1 MSDTVEWRW
10 VDVGGDQHVVPLDA
24 LARALSTGSLPSFT
38 LVWRPGF
45 VDWMHARAVP
55 ELALALRLPP
65 PGDKDLP
72 KLDPEARSPPKPA
85 VARYAAFLKGLAPTT
100 LMVAPSQTSKTPPPP
115 PVPSNRPRAPLR
127 PPTPK
132 PGVSVPIPVRDV
144 LPTLADQPPVR
155 SPTLRP
161 SGALPPPPRG
171 VPPQHRADT
180 DSHDDLTADA
190 PTERGTKSIPPPLP
204 LAARTSRPPP
214 SPVPAPFSS
223 PRTEPLIGGLTR
235 RSLAIALAAGLI
247 WPMAAAATLAVARR
261 AAPAPPPSVIR
272 PVAGVLILPTPQCT
286 LEKTAVRLADSAFF
300 AVPIVL
306 ADAPGND
313 DDVAVGFAAK
323 SDRAVGLRIDLASLA
338 ATQVFDETVASTTL
352 LGIVP
357 LGRTGTLTF
366 AIDHADAPVASERT
380 VDAAKPFAVGAGTD
394 GFSRAIG
401 QDTELIWPSK
411 AQHPEITTPR
421 VATVPGVG
429 SVVVFRHGGQQG
441 KILIGWL
448 NEDGTR
454 RTELVPSDTTA
465 SLVGTPA
472 VAANA
477 KAALVAYAARASAA
491 EPWHVELLTMPVGD
505 LPGHAS
511 TFSLPPGGPGGEAIA
526 PAAAGVSGGRFVVQW
541 TEGASGNRT
550 VRAEELS
557 ADLVPQGDA
566 ITLSGPD
573 QDAGQGALWVR
584 GGRALSL
591 FFVKKDPSPELWG
604 ALLRCP

>member
-1 MSDTVEWRW
+1 VSDTVEWRW
-10 VDVGGDQHVVPLDA
+10 VDVGGDQHVVPLDT
-24 LARALSTGSLPSFT
+24 LARALSAGSLPSFT
-38 LVWRPGF
+38 LVWRSGF
-45 VDWMHARAVP
+45 TDWKHAKTVP
-55 ELALALRLPP
+55 ELAPALRVAPP
-65 PGDKDLP
+65 SDADLP
-72 KLDPEARSPPKPA
+72 KLDPEARTPPKPE
-85 VARYAAFLKGLAPTT
+85 VGRYAAFLKGLAPTT

-115 PVPSNRPRAPLR
+115 PVPSNRPRPPLR

-132 PGVSVPIPVRDV
+132 PGVSVPIQVRDV
-144 LPTLADQPPVR
+144 LPTLADQPPLR

-161 SGALPPPPRG
+161 SGPMPPPPRG
-171 VPPQHRADT
+171 VPPQHRTET
-180 DSHDDLTADA
+180 DSHDDRTSDA
-190 PTERGTKSIPPPLP
+190 PTERVTKSIPPPLP
-204 LAARTSRPPP
+204 PEASTSRPPA
-214 SPVPAPFSS
+214 SPD
-223 PRTEPLIGGLTR
+223 PRWAASRAEPLIGGLTR

-261 AAPAPPPSVIR
+261 TAPAPPPSVIR
-272 PVAGVLILPTPQCT
+272 PVAGVLILPTPQCA

-313 DDVAVGFAAK
+313 DVAVGFAAK
-323 SDRAVGLRIDLASLA
+323 SDRAVGLRIDPLSLT
-338 ATQVFDETVASTTL
+338 ATQVFDETVTSTTL

-357 LGRTGTLTF
+357 LARTGTLTF
-366 AIDHADAPVASERT
+366 AIDHADAPVGSERT

-411 AQHPEITTPR
+411 AKHPEITTPR
-421 VATVPGVG
+421 VATVPAVG
-429 SVVVFRHGGQQG
+429 SVVVFRHGGQEG
-441 KILIGWL
+441 KILVGWL

-472 VAANA
+472 VAAND

-491 EPWHVELLTMPVGD
+491 EPWHIELLTMPVGE

-526 PAAAGVSGGRFVVQW
+526 PTAAGISGGRFVVQW

-557 ADLVPQGDA
+557 AQLVPQGDA

>member
-24 LARALSTGSLPSFT
+24 LLRALSAGSLPSFT
-38 LVWRPGF
+38 LVWRSGF
-45 VDWMHARAVP
+45 AEWTHARAVP
-55 ELALALRLPP
+55 ELAPALRVAPP
-65 PGDKDLP
+65 SDADLP
-72 KLDPEARSPPKPA
+72 KLDPEARAPPKPE
-85 VARYAAFLKGLAPTT
+85 VGRYAAFLKGLTPTT

-144 LPTLADQPPVR
+144 LPTLADQPQVR

-171 VPPQHRADT
+171 VPPQHRTET
-180 DSHDDLTADA
+180 DSHDDRASYA
-190 PTERGTKSIPPPLP
+190 PTERVTKTVPPPLP
-204 LAARTSRPPP
+204 PKARTSRPPP
-214 SPVPAPFSS
+214 SPDPRVAGA
-223 PRTEPLIGGLTR
+223 RTEPLIGGLTR

-261 AAPAPPPSVIR
+261 TAPAPPPSVVR
-272 PVAGVLILPTPQCT
+272 PVAGVLILPTPRCA

-306 ADAPGND
+306 ADAPGNG
-313 DDVAVGFAAK
+313 DVAVGFAATK
-323 SDRAVGLRIDLASLA
+323 DHAVGLRIDPASLT
-338 ATQVFDETVASTTL
+338 ATQAFDETVSNTTL

-357 LGRTGTLTF
+357 LARSGALTF

-380 VDAAKPFAVGAGTD
+380 VDAAKPFAVGAGAD
-394 GFSRAIG
+394 GFSRAVG
-401 QDTELIWPSK
+401 QETELIWPSK
-411 AQHPEITTPR
+411 AKHPEITTPR

-429 SVVVFRHGGQQG
+429 SVVVFRHGGQEG
-441 KILIGWL
+441 KILVGWL

-472 VAANA
+472 VAASD
-477 KAALVAYAARASAA
+477 KAALVAYAARGSTT
-491 EPWHVELLTMPVGD
+491 EPWHIELLTMPVGD

-526 PAAAGVSGGRFVVQW
+526 PAAAGISGGRFVVQW

-584 GGRALSL
+584 SGRVLSL